1 MTAKQYKDIVYKVIG
16 AAMEVHS
23 ELKWGLLEPI
33 YNEALCMELK
43 DRGIECGREIE
54 LPCYYKNHKLEKK
67 YRMDIVVGDVVL
79 ELKSVSE
86 IIPEHRAQIMN
97 YLRLTKKSIGIIIN
111 FGATH
116 LQGERYYYDHISNS
130 CYLIDKN
137 MEIIEEEDE

>member
-1 MTAKQYKDIVYKVIG
+1 MTPKHYQDIVYKIIG

-23 ELKWGLLEPI
+23 VLKWGLLEPV

-54 LPCYYKNHKLEKK
+54 IPCYYKNHKLEKK
-67 YRMDIVVGDVVL
+67 YRMDIVAGDIVI

-86 IIPEHRAQIMN
+86 ICPEHRAQIMN
-97 YLRLTKKSIGIIIN
+97 YLRLTKMPIGILIN
-111 FGATH
+111 FGTTH
-116 LQGERYYYDHISNS
+116 LEGERYYYNHVTNS

-137 MEIIEEEDE
+137 MEIVEEDD